1 MGNDDFKVKLKKRMY
16 EFTLNLLNFIDNTQ
30 KDNISKRISDQLIR
44 SGTSI
49 IANFVEGQS
58 ASSKREF
65 INYMNISLKS
75 CNESKLWVS
84 LLKDS
89 GKADIEKSRAILNEL
104 IEFGKI
110 LASIILSSKKKR

>member
-1 MGNDDFKVKLKKRMY
+1 MGNDEFKVKLKKRMY
-16 EFTLNLLNFIDNTQ
+16 AFTLNLLDFIDNLP
-30 KDNISKRISDQLIR
+30 KDNTSRRIGDQLIR

-49 IANFVEGQS
+49 ISNFVEGQS

-89 GKADIEKSRAILNEL
+89 GKADQDISKVILDEL
-104 IEFGKI
+104 IQFGKI
-110 LASIILSSKKKR
+110 LASIILSSKNKK